1 MASNGFSHWLVVLV
15 ETLAA
20 LFLLGLALAVVVVA
34 AVWVADRNQTAN
46 SVLRNFPVI
55 GHFRYG
61 FLRLGE
67 FFRQYLFASD
77 REELPFNRAQR
88 VWVYRAAKNVDN
100 TNAFGSTRDLRA
112 EGVPFFVNAPF
123 PRLEE
128 RHVESKPVRIG
139 PYAREPYDHA
149 AFFNISAMSFG
160 ALSAPAVRA
169 LSIGA
174 AKAGIWLD
182 TGEGGLAPYHLEG
195 GCDLVFEIGT
205 AKYGVRTAD
214 GRLDDDKLRAICA
227 HPQVKMVSI
236 KLGQGAKPGMG
247 GLLPGA
253 KVTPE
258 IAAIRGIPVGQDS
271 QSPNRHLDIANVAQL
286 MDSVHHIRELTG
298 KPTGFKAVFGGL
310 EWIEE
315 LCDEVDRRGVESAPD
330 FIIVDGSEGGTGAAP
345 QTLMEGVGLPLHE
358 ALPALVNTLISRG
371 LRERVKVICSGK
383 RITAYD
389 VAWALSMGADFVN
402 SARGFMLALGCIQ
415 SLQCNRN
422 TCPTGIT
429 THNPRLQRGLVVTD
443 KSEKVYHYAQN
454 VMMEVGIIAHS
465 CGVDDPRHLDRTHC
479 RVVGDDG
486 LSIPLVKL
494 FPYPAGGKPS
504 QAPVPAAA
512 TPEQPVAHD
521 QDSRD
526 ADRITTSE

>member
-1 MASNGFSHWLVVLV
+1 MQSTGFAHWLVVLV
-15 ETLAA
+15 EVFAA
-20 LFLLGLALAVVVVA
+20 VSLLVLALLVVLLLVTWVV
-34 AVWVADRNQTAN
+34 DRNQTAN
-46 SVLRNFPVI
+46 SVLRNFPVV

-77 REELPFNRAQR
+77 REELPFNRSER
-88 VWVYRAAKNVDN
+88 VWVYRAAKNAEN
-100 TNAFGSTRDLRA
+100 TNAFGSTRDLRG
-112 EGVPFFVNAPF
+112 EGVPFFVNAAF
-123 PRLEE
+123 PALGDH
-128 RHVESKPVRIG
+128 HVKPKPLRIG
-139 PYAREPYDHA
+139 PFAREPYDHA

-195 GCDLVFEIGT
+195 GCDIVFEIGT
-205 AKYGVRTAD
+205 AKYGVRTSD
-214 GRLDDDKLRAICA
+214 GRLDDDKLKAVCA
-227 HPQVKMVSI
+227 HRQVKMVSI

-247 GLLPGA
+247 GLLPAA

-258 IAAIRGIPVGQDS
+258 IAAIRGIPAGQDS
-271 QSPNRHLDIANVAQL
+271 QSPNRHLDIANVPQL
-286 MDSVHHIRELTG
+286 LDAIAHIRELTG
-298 KPTGFKAVFGGL
+298 KPVGFKAVFGSMA
-310 EWIEE
+310 WIGQ
-315 LCDEVDRRGVESAPD
+315 LCDEVHRRGIESAPD

-358 ALPALVNTLISRG
+358 ALPELVNTLMTHG
-371 LRERVKVICSGK
+371 LRQRIRVICSGK
-383 RITAYD
+383 CITAYD
-389 VAWALSMGADFVN
+389 VAWALSVGADFVN

-429 THNPRLQRGLVVTD
+429 TQNPKLQRGLVVTD
-443 KSEKVYHYAQN
+443 KSEKVGNYAKN
-454 VMMEVGIIAHS
+454 VMHEVGIIAHS
-465 CGVDDPRHLDRTHC
+465 CGVEDPRQLDRSHC

-486 LSIPLVKL
+486 LSIPLEKL
-494 FPYPAGGKPS
+494 FPYPQAVVESRPS
-504 QAPVPAAA
+504 
-512 TPEQPVAHD
+512 
-521 QDSRD
+521 
-526 ADRITTSE
+526 

>member
-1 MASNGFSHWLVVLV
+1 MDSTGFSHWLVVLV
-15 ETLAA
+15 EAVVV
-20 LFLLGLALAVVVVA
+20 LFLLAFAIAVVVVLITWL
-34 AVWVADRNQTAN
+34 VDRNQTSN

-67 FFRQYLFASD
+67 FFRQYLYSSD

-88 VWVYRAAKNVDN
+88 VWVYRAAKNSDN

-112 EGVPFFVNAPF
+112 EGVPFFVNAAF
-123 PRLEE
+123 PALGDH
-128 RHVESKPVRIG
+128 HVDAKPVRIG

-169 LSIGA
+169 LSHGA
-174 AKAGIWLD
+174 AKAGVWMD

-195 GCDLVFEIGT
+195 GCDIVFEIGT
-205 AKYGVRTAD
+205 AKYGVRTPD
-214 GRLDDDKLRAICA
+214 GKLDDQKLLAICA
-227 HPQVKMVSI
+227 HRQVKMVSI

-258 IAAIRGIPVGQDS
+258 IAEIRGIPVGEDS
-271 QSPNRHLDIANVAQL
+271 QSPNRHLDIANVPQL
-286 MDSVHHIRELTG
+286 MDAIAHIRDLTG
-298 KPTGFKAVFGGL
+298 KPTGFKAVFGDMRMV
-310 EWIEE
+310 EE
-315 LCDEVDRRGVESAPD
+315 LCNEVHKRGFESAPD
-330 FIIVDGSEGGTGAAP
+330 FIVVDGSEGGTGAAP

-358 ALPALVNTLISRG
+358 ALPLLVNTLIERG

-429 THNPRLQRGLVVTD
+429 TQNPKLQRGLVVTD
-443 KSEKVYHYAQN
+443 KTEKVAHYARN
-454 VMMEVGIIAHS
+454 VMHEVGIIAHS
-465 CGVDDPRHLDRTHC
+465 CGLEDPRELDRTHC

-486 LSIPLVKL
+486 ISVPLVEL
-494 FPYPAGGKPS
+494 FPYPRVVS
-504 QAPVPAAA
+504 
-512 TPEQPVAHD
+512 
-521 QDSRD
+521 S
-526 ADRITTSE
+526 

>member
-1 MASNGFSHWLVVLV
+1 MESTGFAHWLVVLV
-15 ETLAA
+15 ETFAA
-20 LFLLGLALAVVVVA
+20 LFVLLLVVAVVVIA
-34 AVWVADRNQTAN
+34 AVWVVDRNQTAN
-46 SVLRNFPVI
+46 AVLRNFPVI

-67 FFRQYLFASD
+67 FFRQYLFSSD

-88 VWVYRAAKNVDN
+88 VWVYRAAKNAEN
-100 TNAFGSTRDLRA
+100 TNAFGSTRDLRG
-112 EGVPFFVNAPF
+112 EGVPFFVNAAF
-123 PRLEE
+123 PSLGDH
-128 RHVESKPVRIG
+128 HVEPKPVRIG

-160 ALSAPAVRA
+160 ALGAPAVRA
-169 LSIGA
+169 LSHGA
-174 AKAGIWLD
+174 AKAGIWMD

-195 GCDLVFEIGT
+195 GCDIIFEIGT
-205 AKYGVRTAD
+205 AKYGVRTSD
-214 GRLDDDKLRAICA
+214 GQLDDGKLAAICA

-247 GLLPGA
+247 GLLPAA

-258 IAAIRGIPVGQDS
+258 IAEIRGIPVGQDS

-286 MDSVHHIRELTG
+286 LDAIRHIRELTG
-298 KPTGFKAVFGGL
+298 KPTGFKAVFGDMRM
-310 EWIEE
+310 IEE
-315 LCDEVDRRGVESAPD
+315 LCDEVRRRGIESAPD
-330 FIIVDGSEGGTGAAP
+330 FIVVDGSEGGTGAAP

-358 ALPALVNTLISRG
+358 ALPALLDTLIVKG
-371 LRERVKVICSGK
+371 LRERIKVICSGK

-389 VAWALSMGADFVN
+389 VAWALSVGADFVN

-429 THNPRLQRGLVVTD
+429 TQDPKLQRGLVVTD
-443 KSEKVYHYAQN
+443 KSEKVANYAKN
-454 VMMEVGIIAHS
+454 VMHEVGIIAHS
-465 CGVDDPRHLDRTHC
+465 CGVDDPRQLDRTHC

-486 LSIPLVKL
+486 ISVPLVKL
-494 FPYPAGGKPS
+494 FPYPEIRKA
-504 QAPVPAAA
+504 
-512 TPEQPVAHD
+512 
-521 QDSRD
+521 
-526 ADRITTSE
+526 

>member
-1 MASNGFSHWLVVLV
+1 MQPTGFSHWLVVLV
-15 ETLAA
+15 ETMAA
-20 LFLLGLALAVVVVA
+20 LFVLLLVLAVAVLAVVWVV
-34 AVWVADRNQTAN
+34 DRNQTGNA
-46 SVLRNFPVI
+46 VLRNFPVV

-67 FFRQYLFASD
+67 FFRQYLFSSD

-88 VWVYRAAKNVDN
+88 VWVYRAAKDAEN
-100 TNAFGSTRDLRA
+100 TNAFGSTRDLRT
-112 EGVPFFVNAPF
+112 EGMPFFVNAAF
-123 PRLEE
+123 PALGDH
-128 RHVESKPVRIG
+128 HVKPKPVRIG

-174 AKAGIWLD
+174 ARAGIWMD

-195 GCDLVFEIGT
+195 GCDIIFEIGT
-205 AKYGVRTAD
+205 AKYGVRTPD
-214 GRLDDDKLRAICA
+214 GKLDDDKLRAICA
-227 HPQVKMVSI
+227 HKQVKMVSI

-247 GLLPGA
+247 GLLPAA

-258 IAAIRGIPVGQDS
+258 IAAIRGIPIGQDS
-271 QSPNRHLDIANVAQL
+271 QSPNRHLDIGNVAEL
-286 MDSVHHIRELTG
+286 MDAVAHIRELTG
-298 KPTGFKAVFGGL
+298 KPTGFKAVFGDMRM
-310 EWIEE
+310 IAD
-315 LCDEVDRRGVESAPD
+315 LCDEVHRRGLGSAPD

-358 ALPALVNTLISRG
+358 ALPMLVNTLIEHG

-383 RITAYD
+383 CITAYD

-429 THNPRLQRGLVVTD
+429 TQNPKLQRGLVVTD
-443 KSEKVYHYAQN
+443 KCEKVANYAKN
-454 VMMEVGIIAHS
+454 VMHEVGIIAHS
-465 CGVDDPRHLDRTHC
+465 CGVDDPRQLDRSHC
-479 RVVGDDG
+479 RVMGDDG
-486 LSIPLVKL
+486 ISVPLEKL
-494 FPYPAGGKPS
+494 FPYPAGQG
-504 QAPVPAAA
+504 AARA
-512 TPEQPVAHD
+512 G
-521 QDSRD
+521 
-526 ADRITTSE
+526 

>member
-1 MASNGFSHWLVVLV
+1 MQSTGFSHWLVVLV
-15 ETLAA
+15 QTFAA
-20 LFLLGLALAVVVVA
+20 LFLLLLAVAVVVVA
-34 AVWVADRNQTAN
+34 AVWVVDRNQTGNA
-46 SVLRNFPVI
+46 VLRNFPVI

-67 FFRQYLFASD
+67 FFRQYLYSSD

-88 VWVYRAAKNVDN
+88 VWVYRAAKDTEN

-112 EGVPFFVNAPF
+112 EGVPFFVNAAF
-123 PRLEE
+123 PALGDL
-128 RHVESKPVRIG
+128 HVEPQPVRIG
-139 PYAREPYDHA
+139 PYARQPYDHA

-169 LSIGA
+169 LSHGA
-174 AKAGIWLD
+174 ARAGIWLD

-195 GCDLVFEIGT
+195 GCDIVFEIGT
-205 AKYGVRTAD
+205 AKYGVRTPD
-214 GRLDDDKLRAICA
+214 GKLDDQKLLAICA

-247 GLLPGA
+247 GLLPAA

-271 QSPNRHLDIANVAQL
+271 QSPNRHLDIGNVPQL
-286 MDSVHHIRELTG
+286 MDAIAHIRDLTG
-298 KPTGFKAVFGGL
+298 KPTGFKAVFGDMRM
-310 EWIEE
+310 IEA
-315 LCDEVDRRGVESAPD
+315 LCEEVHRRGLESAPD

-358 ALPALVNTLISRG
+358 ALPALVDTLAVKG

-429 THNPRLQRGLVVTD
+429 TQNAKLQRGLVVTD
-443 KSEKVYHYAQN
+443 KSEKVANYAKN
-454 VMMEVGIIAHS
+454 VMHEVGIIAHS
-465 CGVDDPRHLDRTHC
+465 CGVDDPRQLDRSHC

-486 LSIPLVKL
+486 ISVPLEKL
-494 FPYPAGGKPS
+494 FPYPDVR
-504 QAPVPAAA
+504 QA
-512 TPEQPVAHD
+512 
-521 QDSRD
+521 
-526 ADRITTSE
+526 

>member
-1 MASNGFSHWLVVLV
+1 MQSMDFAHWLVVLV
-15 ETLAA
+15 EVFAA
-20 LFLLGLALAVVVVA
+20 ASLLVLALLVVLLLVTWVV
-34 AVWVADRNQTAN
+34 DRNQTAN
-46 SVLRNFPVI
+46 SVLRNFPVV

-77 REELPFNRAQR
+77 REELPFNRSER
-88 VWVYRAAKNVDN
+88 VWVYRAAKNAEN

-123 PRLEE
+123 PALGDH
-128 RHVESKPVRIG
+128 HVKPKPLRIG
-139 PYAREPYDHA
+139 PFAREPYDHA

-195 GCDLVFEIGT
+195 GCDIVFEIGT
-205 AKYGVRTAD
+205 AKYGVRTSD
-214 GRLDDDKLRAICA
+214 GRLDDDKLKAVCA
-227 HPQVKMVSI
+227 HRQVKMVSI

-247 GLLPGA
+247 GLLPAA

-258 IAAIRGIPVGQDS
+258 IAAIRGIPAGQDS
-271 QSPNRHLDIANVAQL
+271 QSPNRHLDIANVPQL
-286 MDSVHHIRELTG
+286 LDAIAHIRELTG
-298 KPTGFKAVFGGL
+298 KPVGFKAVFGSMA
-310 EWIEE
+310 WIGQ
-315 LCDEVDRRGVESAPD
+315 LCDEVHRRGIESAPD

-358 ALPALVNTLISRG
+358 ALPELVNTLMTHG
-371 LRERVKVICSGK
+371 LRQRIRVICSGK
-383 RITAYD
+383 CITAYD
-389 VAWALSMGADFVN
+389 VAWALSVGADFVN

-429 THNPRLQRGLVVTD
+429 TQNPKLQRGLVVTD
-443 KSEKVYHYAQN
+443 KSEKVGNYAKN
-454 VMMEVGIIAHS
+454 VMHEVGIIAHS
-465 CGVDDPRHLDRTHC
+465 CGVEDPRQLDRSHC

-486 LSIPLVKL
+486 LSIPLEKL
-494 FPYPAGGKPS
+494 FPYPQAVVESRPS
-504 QAPVPAAA
+504 
-512 TPEQPVAHD
+512 
-521 QDSRD
+521 
-526 ADRITTSE
+526 

>member
-1 MASNGFSHWLVVLV
+1 MESTGFAHWLVVLV
-15 ETLAA
+15 ETFAA
-20 LFLLGLALAVVVVA
+20 LFVLLLVVAVVVIA
-34 AVWVADRNQTAN
+34 AVWVVDRNQTAN
-46 SVLRNFPVI
+46 AVLRNFPVI

-67 FFRQYLFASD
+67 FFRQYLFSSD

-88 VWVYRAAKNVDN
+88 VWVYRAAKNAEN
-100 TNAFGSTRDLRA
+100 TNAFGSTRDLRG
-112 EGVPFFVNAPF
+112 EGVPFFVNAAF
-123 PRLEE
+123 PSLGDH
-128 RHVESKPVRIG
+128 HVEPKPVRIG

-160 ALSAPAVRA
+160 ALGAPAVRA
-169 LSIGA
+169 LSHGA
-174 AKAGIWLD
+174 AKAGIWMD

-195 GCDLVFEIGT
+195 GCDIIFEIGT
-205 AKYGVRTAD
+205 AKYGVRTSD
-214 GRLDDDKLRAICA
+214 GQLDDDKLAAICA

-247 GLLPGA
+247 GLLPAA

-258 IAAIRGIPVGQDS
+258 IAEIRGIPVGQDS

-286 MDSVHHIRELTG
+286 LDAIRHIRELTG
-298 KPTGFKAVFGGL
+298 KPTGFKAVFGDMRM
-310 EWIEE
+310 IEE
-315 LCDEVDRRGVESAPD
+315 LCDEVHKRGIESAPD

-358 ALPALVNTLISRG
+358 ALPALLDTLIVKG
-371 LRERVKVICSGK
+371 LRERIKVICSGK

-389 VAWALSMGADFVN
+389 VAWALSVGADFVN

-429 THNPRLQRGLVVTD
+429 TQDPKLQRGLVVTD
-443 KSEKVYHYAQN
+443 KSEKVANYAKN
-454 VMMEVGIIAHS
+454 VMHEVGIIAHS
-465 CGVDDPRHLDRTHC
+465 CGVDDPRQLDRTHC

-486 LSIPLVKL
+486 ISVPLVKL
-494 FPYPAGGKPS
+494 FPYPEIRKA
-504 QAPVPAAA
+504 
-512 TPEQPVAHD
+512 
-521 QDSRD
+521 
-526 ADRITTSE
+526 

>member
-1 MASNGFSHWLVVLV
+1 MDSTGFSHWLVVLV
-15 ETLAA
+15 EAVVV
-20 LFLLGLALAVVVVA
+20 LFLLAFAIAVVVVLITWL
-34 AVWVADRNQTAN
+34 VDRNQTSN

-67 FFRQYLFASD
+67 FFRQYLYSSD

-88 VWVYRAAKNVDN
+88 VWVYRAAKNSDN

-112 EGVPFFVNAPF
+112 EGVPFFVNAAF
-123 PRLEE
+123 PALGDH
-128 RHVESKPVRIG
+128 HVDAKPVRIG

-169 LSIGA
+169 LSHGA
-174 AKAGIWLD
+174 AKAGVWMD

-195 GCDLVFEIGT
+195 GCDIVFEIGT
-205 AKYGVRTAD
+205 AKYGVRTPD
-214 GRLDDDKLRAICA
+214 GKLDDQKLLAICA
-227 HPQVKMVSI
+227 HRQVKMVSI

-258 IAAIRGIPVGQDS
+258 IAEIRGIPVGEDS
-271 QSPNRHLDIANVAQL
+271 QSPNRHLDIANVPQL
-286 MDSVHHIRELTG
+286 MDAIAHIRDLTG
-298 KPTGFKAVFGGL
+298 KPTGFKAVFGDMRMV
-310 EWIEE
+310 EE
-315 LCDEVDRRGVESAPD
+315 LCDEVHKRGLESAPD
-330 FIIVDGSEGGTGAAP
+330 FIVVDGSEGGTGAAP

-358 ALPALVNTLISRG
+358 ALPLLVNTLIERG

-429 THNPRLQRGLVVTD
+429 TQNPKLQRGLVVTD
-443 KSEKVYHYAQN
+443 KTEKVAHYARN
-454 VMMEVGIIAHS
+454 VMHEVGIIAHS
-465 CGVDDPRHLDRTHC
+465 CGLEDPRELDRTHC

-486 LSIPLVKL
+486 ISVPLVEL
-494 FPYPAGGKPS
+494 FPYPRVVS
-504 QAPVPAAA
+504 
-512 TPEQPVAHD
+512 
-521 QDSRD
+521 S
-526 ADRITTSE
+526 

>member
-1 MASNGFSHWLVVLV
+1 MKMEQTGFAHWLIVVV
-15 ETLAA
+15 ETFAA
-20 LFLLGLALAVVVVA
+20 LFLLLLVIAVLVVA
-34 AVWVADRNQTAN
+34 VLWIVDRNQTHN

-55 GHFRYG
+55 GHFRYW
-61 FLRLGE
+61 FLHLGE
-67 FFRQYLFASD
+67 FFRQYLYSSD
-77 REELPFNRAQR
+77 REELPFNRAER
-88 VWVYRAAKNVDN
+88 MWVYRAAKNSEN
-100 TNAFGSTRDLRA
+100 TNAFGSTRDLRG
-112 EGVPFFVNAPF
+112 EGVPFFVNAAF
-123 PRLEE
+123 PSLGDH
-128 RHVESKPVRIG
+128 HVDPSPVRIG
-139 PYAREPYDHA
+139 PFAREPYDHS

-169 LSIGA
+169 LSYGA
-174 AKAGIWLD
+174 AKAGIWMD

-195 GCDLVFEIGT
+195 GCDIVFEIGT

-214 GRLDDDKLRAICA
+214 GKLDDDKLLAICA
-227 HPQVKMVSI
+227 HKQVKMVSI

-247 GLLPGA
+247 GLLPAA

-258 IAAIRGIPVGQDS
+258 IAAIRGIPIGQDS
-271 QSPNRHLDIANVAQL
+271 QSPNRHLDIANVSQL
-286 MDSVHHIRELTG
+286 MDAINHIRDLTG
-298 KPTGFKAVFGGL
+298 KPTGFKAVFGGM

-315 LCDEVDRRGVESAPD
+315 LCDEVYKRGIESAPD

-345 QTLMEGVGLPLHE
+345 QTLMEGVGLPLYE
-358 ALPALVNTLISRG
+358 ALPGLVDTLIAKG

-429 THNPRLQRGLVVTD
+429 TQNAKLQRGLVVED
-443 KSEKVYHYAQN
+443 KRERVYHYAEN
-454 VMMEVGIIAHS
+454 VMHEVGIIAHS
-465 CGVDDPRHLDRTHC
+465 CGVDDPRELDRTHC

-486 LSIPLVKL
+486 ISVPLIKL
-494 FPYPAGGKPS
+494 FPYPNAP
-504 QAPVPAAA
+504 QAPKVSPM
-512 TPEQPVAHD
+512 
-521 QDSRD
+521 
-526 ADRITTSE
+526 

>member
-1 MASNGFSHWLVVLV
+1 MEPSGFAHWLVVVV
-15 ETLAA
+15 ETFAA
-20 LFLLGLALAVVVVA
+20 LFLLLLALLVVVIGV
-34 AVWVADRNQTAN
+34 VWLVDRNQTSN

-55 GHFRYG
+55 GHFRYW
-61 FLRLGE
+61 FLHLGE
-67 FFRQYLFASD
+67 FFRQYLYSSD

-88 VWVYRAAKNVDN
+88 TWVYRAAKNVDN
-100 TNAFGSTRDLRA
+100 TNSFGSTRDLRG

-123 PRLEE
+123 PALGD
-128 RHVESKPVRIG
+128 RHVKPLPVTLG
-139 PYAREPYDHA
+139 PYSREPYQHA

-169 LSIGA
+169 LSHGA
-174 AKAGIWLD
+174 KKAGIWMD

-195 GCDLVFEIGT
+195 GCDIIFEIGT
-205 AKYGVRTAD
+205 AKYGVRTPD
-214 GRLDDDKLRAICA
+214 GKLDDNKLLAICA

-247 GLLPGA
+247 GLLPAA

-258 IAAIRGIPVGQDS
+258 IAEIRGIPVGEDS
-271 QSPNRHLDIANVAQL
+271 QSPNRHLDIGNVQEL
-286 MDSVHHIRELTG
+286 MDAIHHIRELTG
-298 KPTGFKAVFGGL
+298 KPVGFKAVFGGVD
-310 EWIEE
+310 WIVDLCEE
-315 LCDEVDRRGVESAPD
+315 VKKRGIESAPD

-358 ALPALVNTLISRG
+358 ALPALVDLLVVKG
-371 LRERVKVICSGK
+371 LRDRIKVICSGK
-383 RITAYD
+383 CITAYD

-429 THNPRLQRGLVVTD
+429 TQNPKLQRGLVVAD
-443 KSEKVYHYAQN
+443 KSERVANYATN
-454 VMMEVGIIAHS
+454 VMHEVGIIAHS
-465 CGVDDPRHLDRTHC
+465 CGVDEPRQLNREHC

-486 LSIPLVKL
+486 ISVPLVKL
-494 FPYPAGGKPS
+494 YPYPVVPRE
-504 QAPVPAAA
+504 QAL
-512 TPEQPVAHD
+512 
-521 QDSRD
+521 QD
-526 ADRITTSE
+526 